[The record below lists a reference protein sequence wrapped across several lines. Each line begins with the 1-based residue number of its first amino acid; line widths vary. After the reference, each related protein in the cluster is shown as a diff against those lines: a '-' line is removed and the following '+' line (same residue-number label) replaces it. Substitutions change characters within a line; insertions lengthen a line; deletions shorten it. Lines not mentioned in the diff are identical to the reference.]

1 MRFVMYRPIHVAL
14 TRIISVTMRKNE
26 RYTPASGRRR
36 TRSWLYFS
44 NACVIPRARAA

>member
-1 MRFVMYRPIHVAL
+1 MRLAMYSPIQVAL
-14 TRIISVTMRKNE
+14 TRIMSVTMTKKDK
-26 RYTPASGRRR
+26 YTPASGRRS